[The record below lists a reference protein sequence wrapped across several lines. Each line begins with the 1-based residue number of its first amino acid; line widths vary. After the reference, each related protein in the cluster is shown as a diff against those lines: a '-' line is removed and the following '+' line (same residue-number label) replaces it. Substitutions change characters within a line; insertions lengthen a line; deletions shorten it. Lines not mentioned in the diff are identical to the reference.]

1 MQMIAETELFQA
13 CRVIFEAEPIPSRN
27 FLRSLS
33 LVCLKSAYRRRAL
46 QVHPDLHAQQQTR
59 VQQHYSRLFQEL
71 TGGYRLLRRYLDQQ
85 SRRRAE
91 GFAAAGR
98 PFRAKPRSSNASGF
112 RTSPRPADS
121 ANRQPPASGAAGGV
135 SGPPVPGRR
144 HSRAVPPW
152 KMRLGEFLY
161 YSGQISWK
169 ALIAALVRQRTE
181 CPRLGDIAKRWGW
194 LTEDRIVALLKQ
206 RRPGERIGDL
216 FVRRR
221 LITAFR
227 LGMLLSQQRRHSKP
241 IGDILVEAG
250 LLSQSAIRA
259 GLLRQ
264 HTHNRRRKESGI
276 RNQEEGGLDGRGK
289 AGEGFRH

>member
-1 MQMIAETELFQA
+1 MRMFAEAELFQA
-13 CRVIFEAEPIPSRN
+13 CRVIFETEPIPTRD

-46 QVHPDLHAQQQTR
+46 QVHPDLHAQKQTH
-59 VQQHYSRLFQEL
+59 VQQHYGRLFQEL
-71 TGGYRLLRRYLDQQ
+71 TGGYRLLRRYLDHQ

-91 GFAAAGR
+91 GFAATRR
-98 PFRAKPRSSNASGF
+98 PFRARPRSRSAAYGF
-112 RTSPRPADS
+112 RTSPRSADS
-121 ANRQPPASGAAGGV
+121 ANRQPPASGASEGV

-144 HSRAVPPW
+144 HSRTVPPW

-169 ALIAALVRQRTE
+169 ALINALVRQRKG

-194 LTEDRIVALLKQ
+194 LTEDRIVDLLKQ

-227 LGMLLSQQRRHSKP
+227 LGMLLSQQRRHSKR

-250 LLSQSAIRA
+250 LLSQSAIQS
-259 GLLRQ
+259 GILQ
-264 HTHNRRRKESGI
+264 QNSHNRRRKESGV
-276 RNQEEGGLDGRGK
+276 RSQESGRGG
-289 AGEGFRH
+289 A